1 MNEDILKEI
10 VSVFIKRPSETIDK
24 DTAIDSSSIQG
35 SVLFHRMISRINDS
49 YQIEIDNYGEIN
61 NYENLCKIIKKKLE
75 ENDADRG

>member
-61 NYENLCKIIKKKLE
+61 NYENLCKIIKKKLK